1 MEPTKVDP
9 VPRHPTMEEFLRLP
23 TAEKV
28 KAYMRLAG
36 CAAPEQAT
44 AAKGEEGKSK

>member
-1 MEPTKVDP
+1 MEPTNVDQASK
-9 VPRHPTMEEFLRLP
+9 HPTLEEFLRLP